1 MDKKSEALQMEA
13 MGERVDIPEA
23 PPTYQQTAVEECKV
37 AEFTGKKGY
46 DVVDVPLKVEEDEKE
61 QQAAIDPWAIV
72 DLTDDSPKWRE
83 LDCKGKFI
91 RVTINLLKFL
101 SALACL
107 YLFVVSLDLLQAAFK
122 LLGGKSAGSIFSSES
137 LLGNPVVGV
146 MLGILTTVLV
156 QSSSTSTSIVVSMV
170 AAGILTVQVAI
181 PIIMG
186 SNIGTSVTNTIVSFT
201 QISNKNEFRRAFAG
215 ATVHDMFNWLTVIVL
230 FTVEMTTRGIFGIGY
245 LEFVSGEIT
254 SGLSESSGAGGE
266 IEILKVIT
274 GPAVDLIVQLNKT
287 VLDKWALGEWQDVN
301 SLLKTVCGPKN
312 NTYKCTIS
320 DYLFADTGMSDAAV
334 GSILLVISLVIL
346 CICLVVLVKILNSI
360 LKGTVANMVKRFINA
375 DIPYVPWLTGYV
387 AIFIGAV
394 MTFLVQSSS
403 VFTSA
408 LTPLVGVGLITIER
422 VYPLTLGSNIGT
434 TTTSLLAALAADSST
449 LAESLQISL
458 CHLFFNLTGTFLFYT
473 LWFMRWPIPMAKYL
487 GNTTADYRWFAILYL
502 VFMFFVIPGIVL
514 ALSLGGIEVF
524 LGVGIPV
531 LVIVICLVIIS
542 VMQSKCPK
550 YLPKFLRKW
559 PAFMTLKFYDDLF
572 RKCACCNRCMSTKDD
587 DGDEL
592 ESVSEVRTVV
602 KGQEND
608 GFVNIE

>member
-1 MDKKSEALQMEA
+1 SHNKLLNYLI
-13 MGERVDIPEA
+13 IP
-23 PPTYQQTAVEECKV
+23 PPQKNN
-37 AEFTGKKGY
+37 FTFF
-46 DVVDVPLKVEEDEKE
+46 
-61 QQAAIDPWAIV
+61 
-72 DLTDDSPKWRE
+72 SFSE

-301 SLLKTVCGPKN
+301 SLLKTCGPKN

-360 LKGTVANMVKRFINA
+360 LKGM
-375 DIPYVPWLTGYV
+375 
-387 AIFIGAV
+387 
-394 MTFLVQSSS
+394 
-403 VFTSA
+403 
-408 LTPLVGVGLITIER
+408 
-422 VYPLTLGSNIGT
+422 
-434 TTTSLLAALAADSST
+434 
-449 LAESLQISL
+449 
-458 CHLFFNLTGTFLFYT
+458 
-473 LWFMRWPIPMAKYL
+473 YL
-487 GNTTADYRWFAILYL
+487 NF
-502 VFMFFVIPGIVL
+502 
-514 ALSLGGIEVF
+514 
-524 LGVGIPV
+524 
-531 LVIVICLVIIS
+531 
-542 VMQSKCPK
+542 
-550 YLPKFLRKW
+550 
-559 PAFMTLKFYDDLF
+559 
-572 RKCACCNRCMSTKDD
+572 
-587 DGDEL
+587 
-592 ESVSEVRTVV
+592 
-602 KGQEND
+602 
-608 GFVNIE
+608 